1 MAGNRFIALLR
12 GINVNGVKILSVDL
26 VELFRSLGFTE
37 VTTVLAS
44 GNVRF
49 DAGSTDAATLKTTI
63 EKALGERFGYDAWIV
78 LVSRADLAV
87 VVDAFPFDAERD
99 GWHPYVLFGS
109 DDAVL
114 DELVGLGSDLDAFDD
129 VIEQG
134 EHVIYWHNRREAG
147 VDSPFSKIAGKAKYR
162 STTTNRNLRTLRKLL
177 G

>member
-1 MAGNRFIALLR
+1 MAGNRYVALLR

-26 VELFRSLGFTE
+26 AELFRSLGFTE
-37 VTTVLAS
+37 VKTVLAS

-49 DAGSTDAATLKTTI
+49 DAESTDAATLKTTI

-78 LVSRADLAV
+78 LVSRADLAA

-114 DELVGLGSDLDAFDD
+114 DELVGLGADLDPADD
-129 VIEQG
+129 VIAPG
-134 EHVIYWHNRREAG
+134 ENVIYWHNRRDVG

-177 G
+177 A